1 MTVEV
6 SDRVLEVR
14 DVVAELLEDADISA
28 PPVDLKAVAAAR
40 GITSIRHAALKEA
53 YGLLKTGPNG
63 HTVTINKRYMSRARF
78 TLAHEIAHTLV
89 EEFEHSDDDVPLAYL
104 KPRGAAK
111 VEAFCDEIAAE
122 ILFPYE
128 MFQRELEGRA
138 TGIDDIQRLAS
149 LFDGS
154 VMATANRAG
163 DLTTQPVQVISWVRH
178 GSNALRAGQ
187 RSGRG
192 FLTCSGTS
200 PYRPLDRMTSAPVRA
215 FHSGSRERGMEVPLP
230 DKPWNVY
237 ECEAQRFS
245 GGKGGYVLSVIR
257 PANLDR

>member
-1 MTVEV
+1 MRTTS
-6 SDRVLEVR
+6 SDRVLEAR
-14 DVVAELLEDADISA
+14 DVVAELLEDAGITE
-28 PPVDLKAVAAAR
+28 PPVDLARVAAQR
-40 GITSIRHAALKEA
+40 GIRRIRYAPLKSA

-63 HTVTINKRYMSRARF
+63 HTITINKRYMNRARF

-89 EEFEHSDDDVPLAYL
+89 EQFEYLDDEVPLAHL
-104 KPRGAAK
+104 KPRKADA
-111 VEAFCDEIAAE
+111 VEGMCDEIAAE
-122 ILFPYE
+122 ILFPFR
-128 MFQRELEGRA
+128 MFERALENDV
-138 TGIDDIQRLAS
+138 TGIDQIQQLAS

-163 DLTTQPVQVISWVRH
+163 NVTAQPVQIISWVRH
-178 GSNALRAGQ
+178 GSHALRASQ

-192 FLTCSGTS
+192 FLTCRGTS

-215 FHSGSRERGMEVPLP
+215 FHSGSRERGLEVPLP

-245 GGKGGYVLSVIR
+245 GGKDGYVLSVVR
-257 PANLDR
+257 PANLAR

>member
-1 MTVEV
+1 MTVEAP
-6 SDRVLEVR
+6 DRLIDAR
-14 DVVAELLEDADISA
+14 DVVAELLGDAGISE
-28 PPVDLKAVAAAR
+28 PPVDLKAVAAVR
-40 GITSIRHAALKEA
+40 GIRRVRFAPLKSA

-63 HTVTINKRYMSRARF
+63 HTITINKRYMSRARF

-89 EEFEHSDDDVPLAYL
+89 EHFEDADDDVPLAHL

-111 VEAFCDEIAAE
+111 VEAICDEIAAE

-128 MFQRELEGRA
+128 MFQRALGDSA

-154 VMATANRAG
+154 VMAAANRVGNVTA
-163 DLTTQPVQVISWVRH
+163 QPVQIISWVRH

-187 RSGRG
+187 RSGKG
-192 FLTCSGTS
+192 FLTCSGAS
-200 PYRPLDRMTSAPVRA
+200 PYRPLDRMNSAPVRA

-230 DKPWNVY
+230 EKPWNIY

-245 GGKGGYVLSVIR
+245 GGKDGYVLSVVR
-257 PANLDR
+257 PANLDS

>member
-1 MTVEV
+1 MRTTS
-6 SDRVLEVR
+6 SDRVLEAR
-14 DVVAELLEDADISA
+14 DVVAELLEDAGVSK

-40 GITSIRHAALKEA
+40 GIRRIRYAPLKSA

-89 EEFEHSDDDVPLAYL
+89 ERFEYLDDEVPLAHL
-104 KPRGAAK
+104 KPRRADG
-111 VEAFCDEIAAE
+111 VEAMCDEIAAE
-122 ILFPYE
+122 ILFPYQ
-128 MFQRELEGRA
+128 MFERALEEDA
-138 TGIDDIQRLAS
+138 TGIDDIQRLAT

-154 VMATANRAG
+154 VMATANRVGNVTA
-163 DLTTQPVQVISWVRH
+163 QPVQIISWVRH
-178 GSNALRAGQ
+178 GPHALRASQ

-192 FLTCSGTS
+192 FLTCKGAS

-237 ECEAQRFS
+237 DCEAQRFS
-245 GGKGGYVLSVIR
+245 GGKGGYVLSVVR
-257 PANLDR
+257 PANLAR